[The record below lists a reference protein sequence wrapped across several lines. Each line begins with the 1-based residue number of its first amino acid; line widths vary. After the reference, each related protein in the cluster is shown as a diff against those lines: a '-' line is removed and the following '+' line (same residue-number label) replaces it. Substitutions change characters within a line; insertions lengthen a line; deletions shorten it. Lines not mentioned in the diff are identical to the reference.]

1 MELYVIKDKKGLIKT
16 VLDKA
21 AARFV
26 SHFNT
31 DVYKHTIDEDKA
43 ISYIDNPDVLTI
55 GLVIEEDETF
65 NNYSSVIDY
74 NAIMIINSDED

>member
-1 MELYVIKDKKGLIKT
+1 MEFYVIKNKKGLIKT

-26 SHFNT
+26 SPFNT
-31 DVYKHTIDEDKA
+31 NIYEHSIDQDKA

-65 NNYSSVIDY
+65 NNYSSVMDY
-74 NAIMIINSDED
+74 NVIMIINGED